1 MSDDSLQEAQ
11 EVLRRVFGHAG
22 FRGLQAPVIAE
33 VMAGR
38 PALAVLP
45 TGGGKSVCYQIPAL
59 LRPGLGLVVSPLIA
73 LMADQVAGLI
83 QAGVAAAR
91 LDSLTTPEDRA
102 ATWARIEAGTLDL
115 LYVSP
120 EGLLQP
126 WMLERLSR
134 IPLSV
139 IAIDEAHCVSQWGHD
154 FRPEYRL
161 LGRLAEV
168 FPGVPRL
175 AVTATA
181 DARTRQDIREGL
193 HLGEA
198 REFVASFDRPE
209 LALSAERKVG
219 TGRKRVLE
227 LASARRDRPGVIY
240 AGSRDGTEAL
250 AAELCAA
257 GLPAMAY
264 HAGLDRDLRERRL
277 TEFLA
282 SDAAVMVATIAFG
295 MGVDK
300 PDVRYVIHADPPASI
315 EAYWQEVGRA
325 GRDGEPAEGITL
337 YGAPDMA
344 WALRRLDGQALSD
357 EVRAVQVRKV
367 RQLYAL
373 LDGGTCRTAAVRRYF
388 GEQAVADCGR
398 CDNCLDPPKA
408 EDLTLQAQKVLSAA
422 HRLNGRFGRGRL
434 VEHLLGKTREPSAFE
449 AGLST
454 FGVGAE
460 LPAGAWRGLVD
471 QLIFDGLLR
480 EDPNEGRPLIGLG
493 DADAVRAVY
502 RGERR
507 VEGRLVQ
514 RHPGAGADASTSPG
528 RRRRDGPGAEFEG
541 DPQIFAALRAWRRAE
556 AMRQKAPPYVIFSDR
571 TLAEIATARPA
582 DAAALSR
589 VSGVGETKLA
599 RYGPAVLAL
608 VAGQTPPGDGNS

>member
-1 MSDDSLQEAQ
+1 
-11 EVLRRVFGHAG
+11 
-22 FRGLQAPVIAE
+22 
-33 VMAGR
+33 
-38 PALAVLP
+38 
-45 TGGGKSVCYQIPAL
+45 
-59 LRPGLGLVVSPLIA
+59 
-73 LMADQVAGLI
+73 
-83 QAGVAAAR
+83 
-91 LDSLTTPEDRA
+91 
-102 ATWARIEAGTLDL
+102 
-115 LYVSP
+115 
-120 EGLLQP
+120 
-126 WMLERLSR
+126 
-134 IPLSV
+134 
-139 IAIDEAHCVSQWGHD
+139 
-154 FRPEYRL
+154 
-161 LGRLAEV
+161 
-168 FPGVPRL
+168 
-175 AVTATA
+175 
-181 DARTRQDIREGL
+181 
-193 HLGEA
+193 
-198 REFVASFDRPE
+198 
-209 LALSAERKVG
+209 
-219 TGRKRVLE
+219 
-227 LASARRDRPGVIY
+227 
-240 AGSRDGTEAL
+240 
-250 AAELCAA
+250 
-257 GLPAMAY
+257 
-264 HAGLDRDLRERRL
+264 
-277 TEFLA
+277 
-282 SDAAVMVATIAFG
+282 VATIAFG

-344 WALRRLDGQALSD
+344 WALRRLDGQALSE

-388 GEQAVADCGR
+388 GEQGVADCGR
-398 CDNCLDPPKA
+398 CDNCLNPPKA

-422 HRLNGRFGRGRL
+422 HRLGGRYGRGRL

-493 DADAVRAVY
+493 DEDAVRAVY

-514 RHPGAGADASTSPG
+514 RHPAAGADTAATPG
-528 RRRRDGPGAEFEG
+528 RRRRDGPGTEFEG
-541 DPQIFAALRAWRRAE
+541 DPQLFATLRAWRRAE
-556 AMRQKAPPYVIFSDR
+556 AVRQKAPPYVIFSDR

-599 RYGPAVLAL
+599 RYGPSVLAL